1 MQGKTGLEKLWA
13 GCDTILLVMVFI
25 LLGVVW
31 FSNSREASA
40 LDKEAAKKRDA
51 SSQAFRRPLSTEQT
65 VDGIRIALERQRMN
79 TIARS
84 MVDSGWDQSPA
95 SPAMD
100 MREDGKACEVFF
112 TLPEGIVEDNVH
124 VTVAGDVL
132 TLMMKDDD
140 TGRLYLQRIRIP
152 YGIKRSDTLQ
162 TVISNDVLRVR
173 ICPCAAGK

>member
-1 MQGKTGLEKLWA
+1 MQGKTSLEQLWA

-31 FSNSREASA
+31 YSNNRAAPAQER
-40 LDKEAAKKRDA
+40 DAAKKRDA
-51 SSQAFRRPLSTEQT
+51 STLQLRAPLPPDP
-65 VDGIRIALERQRMN
+65 VDGIRVALERQRMN
-79 TIARS
+79 SIARS
-84 MVDSGWDQSPA
+84 MVDSGWDESPA

-100 MREDGKACEVFF
+100 MREDGKTCEVFF
-112 TLPEGIVEDNVH
+112 TLPEGIVEDSVR

-152 YGIKRSDTLQ
+152 FGIDRSDTLQ

-173 ICPCAAGK
+173 VCPCPAGG